1 MILNFADKRFVLFLN
16 LRRYI
21 LKVFEIIKS
30 IIYVIKELDK
40 AECCGNDMCQLSQ
53 KELMEI
59 GNKSFKKQ
67 NIKYQKEN
75 K

>member
-1 MILNFADKRFVLFLN
+1 M
-16 LRRYI
+16 
-21 LKVFEIIKS
+21 FEIIKS

-40 AECCGNDMCQLSQ
+40 AEGGGNDMCQLSQ